1 MKLLLTKIIPL
12 ALPIMVYFVW
22 LFYAHKR
29 ARKRGTQVSPL
40 SDAPWLLIG
49 LSGLIFLIVGML
61 ALGFFTGERAGGVYI
76 PSHLENGEVV
86 KGRIDR

>member
-1 MKLLLTKIIPL
+1 MKLLLTKILPL
-12 ALPIMVYFVW
+12 ALPVLIYLVW

-29 ARKRGTQVSPL
+29 AQKRGTQVNQL

-49 LSGLIFLIVGML
+49 LSGLTALIIGMIV
-61 ALGFFTGERAGGVYI
+61 LGLFTGEDIGGNYI

>member
-1 MKLLLTKIIPL
+1 MKLLLTKILPL
-12 ALPIMVYFVW
+12 ALPILIYLVW

-29 ARKRGTQVSPL
+29 ARKRGTQVNQL

-49 LSGLIFLIVGML
+49 LSGLTVLIVGMI
-61 ALGFFTGERAGGVYI
+61 ALGFFTGEDTGGIYI
-76 PSHLENGEVV
+76 PSYLENGEVV

>member
-1 MKLLLTKIIPL
+1 MKLLLTKILPL
-12 ALPIMVYFVW
+12 ALPILVYLVW

-29 ARKRGTQVSPL
+29 AQKRGTQVNHL

-49 LSGLIFLIVGML
+49 LSGLSVLIIGMA
-61 ALGFFTGERAGGVYI
+61 ALGFFTGEKAGGVYI
-76 PSHLENGEVV
+76 PSHLEDGEVV

>member
-1 MKLLLTKIIPL
+1 MKLILTKILPL
-12 ALPIMVYFVW
+12 ALPLLVYLVW

-29 ARKRGTQVSPL
+29 ARKHGTQINQL

-49 LSGLIFLIVGML
+49 LSGLAVLIIGML
-61 ALGFFTGERAGGVYI
+61 TLGILTGDDVGGVYI
-76 PSHLENGEVV
+76 PSHIENGEVV